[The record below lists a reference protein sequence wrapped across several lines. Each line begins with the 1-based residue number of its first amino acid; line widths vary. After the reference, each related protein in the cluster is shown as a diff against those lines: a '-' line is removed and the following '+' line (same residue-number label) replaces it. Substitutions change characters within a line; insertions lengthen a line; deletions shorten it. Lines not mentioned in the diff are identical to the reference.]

1 MSTAENSRRFII
13 KAAFNDGQSQMRG
26 INLAIKLA
34 GGACELASQLGV
46 SHQIV
51 YIWARRGWVPG
62 KRALQIENAYNIPRI
77 DLIDPKIVAFLTM
90 RVEK

>member
-34 GGACELASQLGV
+34 GGAC
-46 SHQIV
+46 
-51 YIWARRGWVPG
+51 
-62 KRALQIENAYNIPRI
+62 LQIENAYNIPRI